1 MTMITLPGVGSVD
14 HQLESF
20 FFFFFFFEGL
30 SVFTVSVYLC
40 VWL

>member
-1 MTMITLPGVGSVD
+1 MTMVTLPGVGSVD

-20 FFFFFFFEGL
+20 FCFVVVEGL